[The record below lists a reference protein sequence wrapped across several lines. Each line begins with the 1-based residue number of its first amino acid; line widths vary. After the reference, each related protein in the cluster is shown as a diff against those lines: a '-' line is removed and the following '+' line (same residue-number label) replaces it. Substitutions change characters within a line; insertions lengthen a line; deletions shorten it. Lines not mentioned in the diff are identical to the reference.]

1 MNRSLG
7 RVGLPRGVIA
17 DKVRVYNEIV
27 NMFSFMDLGQIKK
40 LEEAKQLGAL
50 SEKLEKCQKKEV
62 KLTEKKAQLEGK

>member
-1 MNRSLG
+1 M
-7 RVGLPRGVIA
+7 A

-40 LEEAKQLGAL
+40 LEEEAKQLRAL

>member
-1 MNRSLG
+1 
-7 RVGLPRGVIA
+7 
-17 DKVRVYNEIV
+17 
-27 NMFSFMDLGQIKK
+27 MDLGQIKK

>member
-1 MNRSLG
+1 M
-7 RVGLPRGVIA
+7 A